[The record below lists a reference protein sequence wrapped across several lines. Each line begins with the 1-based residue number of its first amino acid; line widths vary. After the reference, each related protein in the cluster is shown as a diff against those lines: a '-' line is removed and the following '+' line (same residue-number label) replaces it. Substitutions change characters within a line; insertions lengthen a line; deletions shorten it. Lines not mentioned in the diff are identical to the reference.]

1 MKKIYILFLLNL
13 FIWNSFCEPVEF
25 SSAVYFTVP
34 AGKDNKTVKDNS
46 KLKYN
51 YGLRLNFSS
60 ATITGNAK
68 LASTEFKDIGTYT
81 FNDYISKQEY
91 TYGINQSLKA
101 GKIKFNISAGTLHY
115 SGAIS
120 RLKNPAFSCPEPLKK
135 FSLFTQGI
143 SAQIPSPASSKTP
156 VSFAAS
162 ITPESESHLPSMQ
175 FAILK
180 TKEKY
185 GADID
190 VIFYPSLAYDT
201 GSGYAMRIKC
211 TVNSVSGTVSA
222 TDVFGKILAG
232 NSGTLK
238 AGDVIF
244 TEIDLGTYA
253 IFE

>member
-1 MKKIYILFLLNL
+1 MKKLYIVFLLNFL
-13 FIWNSFCEPVEF
+13 TWNSFCEPVEF

-51 YGLRLNFSS
+51 YGLRLNFPS

-120 RLKNPAFSCPEPLKK
+120 RLKKIDNVF
-135 FSLFTQGI
+135 FIMSLPYFIPVDYIPITAI
-143 SAQIPSPASSKTP
+143 SQWIKT
-156 VSFAAS
+156 
-162 ITPESESHLPSMQ
+162 L
-175 FAILK
+175 
-180 TKEKY
+180 
-185 GADID
+185 
-190 VIFYPSLAYDT
+190 T
-201 GSGYAMRIKC
+201 GSAGVIK
-211 TVNSVSGTVSA
+211 
-222 TDVFGKILAG
+222 KR
-232 NSGTLK
+232 
-238 AGDVIF
+238 VI
-244 TEIDLGTYA
+244 TRKQKRKQQQRQS
-253 IFE
+253 